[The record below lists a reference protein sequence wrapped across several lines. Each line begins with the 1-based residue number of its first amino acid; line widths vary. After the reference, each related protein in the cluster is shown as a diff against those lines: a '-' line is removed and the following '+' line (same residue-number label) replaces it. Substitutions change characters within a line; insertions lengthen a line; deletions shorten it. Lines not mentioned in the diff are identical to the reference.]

1 MRILQIH
8 PFLRGDRIDPRAGG
22 KSRAALLLTEFLL
35 DQGHEVALYPF
46 PERLWLQPAMFG
58 VRSGAR
64 LPVLATMA
72 LPGPRH
78 TVRAARSAWRVAR
91 KMQGEQAFQTSLFY
105 IEGLRRALEEF
116 SPEIV
121 HSHQRLVP
129 LPLILGEM
137 RGRPP
142 VVFTHHTGEPGELLD
157 TYEHVVFV
165 SRALQDMVCGSTRLR
180 RERTSVI
187 YYPIDA
193 AFLEAPLVPAIAR
206 RGLVFVGG
214 LSEAKGV
221 DLLLSAYRLDRGLNE
236 HPLRLCGA
244 GEREPELREFVERHS
259 LNVVFEGRLTVSELC
274 TVLAHSRAL
283 VNPSRLEGFSIALLE
298 ALACGTP
305 IVGWAPQVRELEH
318 GWGLTV
324 GTPFDGRTQSEGELA
339 EAIRALLEGPTQN
352 SEARASIAAHA
363 RREFTLER
371 YGSENLSLYRQ
382 VLERRAVS

>member
-58 VRSGAR
+58 LRSGAR

-78 TVRAARSAWRVAR
+78 VVQAACCASRVAR
-91 KMQGEQAFQTSLFY
+91 KLRHDRAFQTSLFY
-105 IEGLRRALEEF
+105 IEGLRRALADF
-116 SPEIV
+116 SPDII
-121 HSHQRLVP
+121 HSHQRLTP
-129 LPLILGEM
+129 LALILKAM
-137 RGRPP
+137 RPRPP

-165 SRALQDMVCGSTRLR
+165 SRALQEMVCGDTGLA

-193 AFLEAPLVPAIAR
+193 AFLEAPLVPAGAR

-214 LSEAKGV
+214 LTEAKGV
-221 DLLLSAYRLDRGLNE
+221 DLLLSAYRLDPGLNA
-236 HPLRLCGA
+236 HPLHLCGA
-244 GEREPELREFVERHS
+244 GEREPELREFAERYA
-259 LNVVFEGRLTVSELC
+259 LNVVFEGRLTVSELS
-274 TVLAHSRAL
+274 TVLARSRAL

-305 IVGWAPQVRELEH
+305 IIGWAPQVRELEH
-318 GWGLTV
+318 GWGLPV
-324 GTPFDGRTQSEGELA
+324 GTAFDGRTQSAGDLV
-339 EAIRALLEGPTQN
+339 EAIHGLLGGPTQTD
-352 SEARASIAAHA
+352 APRASISAHA

-371 YGSENLSLYRQ
+371 YGRENLSLYRQ
-382 VLERRAVS
+382 VLKRQMVS